1 MIIIVLVILEQVQTD
16 YFDASVPI
24 NKDLQEAVC
33 ALISADGSDISLP
46 GKKMFLFWILFHH
59 LTVTKLSMVQNASE
73 LT

>member
-46 GKKMFLFWILFHH
+46 GKKMFLF
-59 LTVTKLSMVQNASE
+59 
-73 LT
+73 